1 VRRNVFLARRA
12 PGSNYEL
19 VLTRFVIVP
28 RNFPARLVRLGRMD
42 GGFAEIREIAGTFRA
57 RDLEGRSTAGWKFR
71 ESCGTTAAGGD
82 GCILLPGFVGA
93 MTSPTQRGAFVSE
106 QLRRSL
112 SARSSPSRPRE
123 DPSFRPLA
131 V

>member
-1 VRRNVFLARRA
+1 MPRNVFLARRA

-19 VLTRFVIVP
+19 VLTHFVIVP
-28 RNFPARLVRLGRMD
+28 RNFPARLSSGSRTDGR
-42 GGFAEIREIAGTFRA
+42 GLRGNSRNRGNRFRA
-57 RDLEGRSTAGWKFR
+57 RDLEGRSTTGWKFR

-93 MTSPTQRGAFVSE
+93 MTSPTQGDAFVSD
-106 QLRRSL
+106 QLRRSSCPSPPL
-112 SARSSPSRPRE
+112 FSSM
-123 DPSFRPLA
+123 A